1 MRAAIDAELDA
12 RGIAHEWFEDGRT
25 GERRLLFRTG
35 DARGLADSLGSLAE
49 KVEAAHEQ
57 AARPSGAPARRR
69 RRSGTEATPDGPEP
83 AGPRADGQALR
94 RGPREGGP
102 RRAGAGARRE
112 PREGAVVMRATPPA
126 ALAAVAAASA
136 LAFAAGDSYAACLAS
151 LGGAWA
157 GNLAPALAALP
168 AYVAAHG
175 PVTPGQGPLLA
186 GAVCAVAVW
195 LAWSRAVLAGGNF
208 RQGEEHGSARWLP
221 PAEAARRFSDT
232 RDPDNNI
239 ILTRRVGLAVDQ
251 SRLKREW
258 RRAKN
263 VLVIGGTG
271 SGKTFSYVMPNAL
284 QANQDFL
291 ITDTKGTLSRD
302 LGGMF
307 AAHGYEVVVFST
319 KDPSRSA
326 RYNTLAY
333 LRTPVDVIEWVQAFI
348 SVTNGEDAKAE
359 RRSGPTRRCSCSSR
373 R

>member
-1 MRAAIDAELDA
+1 
-12 RGIAHEWFEDGRT
+12 
-25 GERRLLFRTG
+25 
-35 DARGLADSLGSLAE
+35 
-49 KVEAAHEQ
+49 
-57 AARPSGAPARRR
+57 
-69 RRSGTEATPDGPEP
+69 
-83 AGPRADGQALR
+83 
-94 RGPREGGP
+94 
-102 RRAGAGARRE
+102 
-112 PREGAVVMRATPPA
+112 MRATPPA

-151 LGGAWA
+151 LEGAWA
-157 GNLAPALAALP
+157 EHLAPALAALP

-175 PVTPGQGPLLA
+175 PVSPGRGPLLA
-186 GAVCAVAVW
+186 GTVCAVAVW

-221 PAEAARRFSDT
+221 PVEAARRFSDT

-263 VLVIGGTG
+263 ILVRGGTG

-359 RRSGPTRRCSCSSR
+359 EAFWTNTTVLLLLS
-373 R
+373 

>member
-1 MRAAIDAELDA
+1 M
-12 RGIAHEWFEDGRT
+12 T
-25 GERRLLFRTG
+25 
-35 DARGLADSLGSLAE
+35 
-49 KVEAAHEQ
+49 
-57 AARPSGAPARRR
+57 
-69 RRSGTEATPDGPEP
+69 
-83 AGPRADGQALR
+83 
-94 RGPREGGP
+94 
-102 RRAGAGARRE
+102 
-112 PREGAVVMRATPPA
+112 RATPPA

-151 LGGAWA
+151 LEGAWA
-157 GNLAPALAALP
+157 GKRSPLPSRRCPPTSPRTAPSRRA
-168 AYVAAHG
+168 G
-175 PVTPGQGPLLA
+175 GRSSPGRSA
-186 GAVCAVAVW
+186 RSAVW

-221 PAEAARRFSDT
+221 PVEAARRFSDT

-263 VLVIGGTG
+263 ILVIGGTG

-307 AAHGYEVVVFST
+307 AAHGYEVVVVLDQGPIAVRPLT
-319 KDPSRSA
+319 TRSP
-326 RYNTLAY
+326 TSGPPW
-333 LRTPVDVIEWVQAFI
+333 T
-348 SVTNGEDAKAE
+348 SSSGC
-359 RRSGPTRRCSCSSR
+359 RRSSP
-373 R
+373 

>member
-1 MRAAIDAELDA
+1 M
-12 RGIAHEWFEDGRT
+12 
-25 GERRLLFRTG
+25 
-35 DARGLADSLGSLAE
+35 
-49 KVEAAHEQ
+49 
-57 AARPSGAPARRR
+57 
-69 RRSGTEATPDGPEP
+69 
-83 AGPRADGQALR
+83 
-94 RGPREGGP
+94 
-102 RRAGAGARRE
+102 
-112 PREGAVVMRATPPA
+112 
-126 ALAAVAAASA
+126 
-136 LAFAAGDSYAACLAS
+136 
-151 LGGAWA
+151 
-157 GNLAPALAALP
+157 
-168 AYVAAHG
+168 
-175 PVTPGQGPLLA
+175 
-186 GAVCAVAVW
+186 
-195 LAWSRAVLAGGNF
+195 LAGGNF

-221 PAEAARRFSDT
+221 PVEAARRFSDT

-263 VLVIGGTG
+263 ILVIGGTG

-359 RRSGPTRRCSCSSR
+359 EAFWTNTTVLLLLS
-373 R
+373 

>member
-1 MRAAIDAELDA
+1 
-12 RGIAHEWFEDGRT
+12 
-25 GERRLLFRTG
+25 
-35 DARGLADSLGSLAE
+35 
-49 KVEAAHEQ
+49 
-57 AARPSGAPARRR
+57 
-69 RRSGTEATPDGPEP
+69 
-83 AGPRADGQALR
+83 
-94 RGPREGGP
+94 
-102 RRAGAGARRE
+102 
-112 PREGAVVMRATPPA
+112 MRATPPA

-151 LGGAWA
+151 LEGAWA
-157 GNLAPALAALP
+157 ENLAPALAALP

-175 PVTPGQGPLLA
+175 PVSPGRGPLLA
-186 GAVCAVAVW
+186 GTVCAVAVW

-221 PAEAARRFSDT
+221 PVEAARRFSDT

-263 VLVIGGTG
+263 ILVIGGTG

-307 AAHGYEVVVFST
+307 AAHGYEVVVFVDQGPIAVRPLQHARLPQ
-319 KDPSRSA
+319 DPRG
-326 RYNTLAY
+326 RH
-333 LRTPVDVIEWVQAFI
+333 RVVQAFTLRDQRRGREGGGG
-348 SVTNGEDAKAE
+348 VLDQHDGAPAPLVGELPRVPLPRGGPQPQRARHAAQPRAGE
-359 RRSGPTRRCSCSSR
+359 RGGRVVREPLRAAHARDRRR
-373 R
+373 DHAR